1 MSPSPF
7 RIFVVAWTGLPKRS
21 FIGVVHSLAVTTP
34 ERFPDALRARFATL
48 EELHLAER
56 PGDLFYQC
64 FGCGSAHP
72 TGLRVRCFKTDG
84 GVLSPVLVPRL
95 YEGPR
100 ASAHGGIV
108 ATYLDEILAGAAV
121 RVIGRIVVTGELTVR
136 YVKPVPLETPLVGRG
151 SVTARHDRY
160 VDVEGTIEDPTTTQ
174 VLAAARGR

>member
-1 MSPSPF
+1 VPG
-7 RIFVVAWTGLPKRS
+7 VVLAWTDPPNQP
-21 FIGVVHSLAVTTP
+21 FISVMHSRAVTTP
-34 ERFPDALRARFATL
+34 NPVPETFRARFATL

-56 PGDLFYQC
+56 PGDLFYQRL
-64 FGCGSAHP
+64 GCGPAHP

-84 GVLSPVLVPRL
+84 GVLCPVLVPRL

-100 ASAHGGIV
+100 ATAHGGIV
-108 ATYLDEILAGAAV
+108 ATYLDEILAGAAF

-160 VDVEGTIEDPTTTQ
+160 VDVEGAIEDLGGPS
-174 VLAAARGR
+174 RPD